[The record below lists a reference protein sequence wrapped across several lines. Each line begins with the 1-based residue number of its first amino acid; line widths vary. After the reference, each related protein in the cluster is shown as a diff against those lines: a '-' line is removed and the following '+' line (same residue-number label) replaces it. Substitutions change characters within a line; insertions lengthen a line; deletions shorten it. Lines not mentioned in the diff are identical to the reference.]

1 MSEKETITMPRPGS
15 SYFKIIQQM
24 LGDLFAAEKRRL
36 DKAIAN
42 LIRQNNE
49 IKSVSAAGF
58 LYQGDFYTAEGFQ
71 QVMGAQ
77 KVTLHDSLTDQIDW
91 HINDANTIATD
102 QQQIGQIIY
111 KLTQGC
117 ETLQEIRDTLPN
129 CLAEMIETV
138 NKLPRHNEPGCS
150 LSSDIRGSRQFQKM
164 LPKIEMYAACR
175 LLY

>member
-1 MSEKETITMPRPGS
+1 MPKPGT

-24 LGDLFAAEKRRL
+24 LGDLFVAEERRL

-49 IKSVSAAGF
+49 AKAVSAAGF

-71 QVMGAQ
+71 QAMGAS

-91 HINDANTIATD
+91 HIKDANTIAND
-102 QQQIGQIIY
+102 KQQIGQMIY

-117 ETLQEIRDTLPN
+117 TTLQEIRDTLPN
-129 CLAEMIETV
+129 CLAEMIESV
-138 NKLPRHNEPGCS
+138 KNIPRHSEPGCS
-150 LSSDIRGSRQFQKM
+150 LSSDVRGSRQFEKI